1 MTRTGFYPGSFDPVT
16 FGHLDIARRAV
27 KLVDRLVVAVGTH
40 HNKHALF
47 SAEERLAMVVDALR
61 PLADETGAGFD
72 VTTFDT
78 LTVTAAREA
87 GASVIIRGLRDAGDF
102 DYEMQM
108 AGMNGAMAPG
118 VQTVFLPASPAA
130 RPITA
135 TLVRQI
141 AGMGGD
147 ITPFVPAP
155 VVARIKAKFAG
166 KTGA

>member
-87 GASVIIRGLRDAGDF
+87 GDF

-108 AGMNGAMAPG
+108 AGMNAAMVPD
-118 VQTVFLPASPAA
+118 VETVFLASSPETRYIAA
-130 RPITA
+130 SF
-135 TLVRQI
+135 VRQI
-141 AGMGGD
+141 AAMGGD
-147 ITPFVPAP
+147 VTAFVPAQ
-155 VVARIKAKFAG
+155 VAVALKRKFSA
-166 KTGA
+166 